1 MRILKVAVGNAH
13 EAYVESRF
21 RDGLN
26 IISSDDNNKGKTI
39 VIQSILYAL
48 GNEPTFPTSF
58 NFKHYHYYLEFEINN
73 RVLQI
78 CRSQDGFVLK
88 NKSISIFDSVGELKR
103 YWTKSIF
110 KLPNIYKNNILYTV
124 DPVLFFQLFFV
135 GQDKKDTSNISHKGY
150 YNKSDFYQMLYSM
163 AGIGKEIKEK
173 ANNQLLQS
181 RLLKLKE
188 ERESLLRQNKILK
201 SLQPSISFLSSE
213 SDRLLFKQKI
223 SEVEEIR
230 KEILNIRKKRNLAL
244 TKKSQW
250 ENTYDELTSLSRV
263 VSHGVLKCMDCNSK
277 NISFNIQ
284 EGGSKSYTFDI
295 TTKNIR
301 SQILQAI
308 ANKIQ
313 SYKQEI
319 DEFSWEISSLQQKL
333 KKSIDSDEISLESI
347 LAYKKK
353 LMPLN
358 ELDEKIR
365 EINSQILCLTD
376 RLESDDLEFHLD
388 EGKKR
393 YLKAQILQKM
403 NELNR
408 TIDPSTN
415 ITFEDLFSTQYEIY
429 SGSQSTIFH
438 LVRLL
443 AIQNVFEH
451 NFPLIVDSFRAEDL
465 STVKENIILSILK
478 GIPNQVILTTT
489 LKQEEKGKYLNCEG
503 ITNIDYQEHQA
514 SKILEFKY
522 VNEFKSL
529 LAPLGIRLRGC

>member
-58 NFKHYHYYLEFEINN
+58 NFKNYHYYLKFEIDG
-73 RVLQI
+73 RVLKI

-88 NKSISIFDSVGELKR
+88 NESISIFDSVGELKR

-110 KLPNIYKNNILYTV
+110 KLPNIYKNNRVYIV

-150 YNKSDFYQMLYSM
+150 YNKSDFYEMLYSM
-163 AGIGKEIKEK
+163 ADIGKELKEK
-173 ANNQLLQS
+173 GNNQLLQS
-181 RLLKLKE
+181 ELLKLKE
-188 ERESLLRQNKILK
+188 EKESLLSQNKILK
-201 SLQPSISFLSSE
+201 SLQPSVSLFSSE
-213 SDRLLFKQKI
+213 SDRLLFERKI
-223 SEVEEIR
+223 SEVDEIR
-230 KEILNIRKKRNLAL
+230 RKILDLRKKRNLAL

-250 ENTYDELTSLSRV
+250 ENTYNELTSLNRV
-263 VSHGVLKCMDCNSK
+263 VSHGILKCMDCNSK
-277 NISFNIQ
+277 NISLNIQ
-284 EGGSKSYTFDI
+284 EVGSKSYTFDI
-295 TTKNIR
+295 TTKSIR

-308 ANKIQ
+308 ESKIM

-319 DEFSWEISSLQQKL
+319 DELSLNISSLQQKL
-333 KKSIDSDEISLESI
+333 KKSIDTDEISLESI
-347 LAYKKK
+347 VAYKKK

-365 EINSQILCLTD
+365 EINCQILCLTD
-376 RLESDDLEFHLD
+376 RLESDELEFCLD
-388 EGKKR
+388 ESKKK
-393 YLKAQILQKM
+393 YLRAQILQKM
-403 NELNR
+403 NELNHI
-408 TIDPSTN
+408 IDPSTN
-415 ITFEDLFSTQYEIY
+415 ITFKDLFSTQHEIY

-438 LVRLL
+438 LVRLI
-443 AIQNVFEH
+443 AIQNVFKH

-465 STVKENIILSILK
+465 STVKEDIILSILK

-489 LKQEEKGKYLNCEG
+489 LKQEETGKYRNCEE

-514 SKILEFKY
+514 SKILESKY

-529 LAPLGIRLRGC
+529 LAPLGIRLREY